1 MTSDINLKV
10 SWLKEAVMLLDT
22 RDPVTGAHVPGI
34 MKQLQNNLAALERSP
49 GQYPIVASNDFR
61 LLVLVIKSI
70 ASE

>member
-1 MTSDINLKV
+1 MTSDADLKV
-10 SWLKEAVMLLDT
+10 SWLKEAVMLLDV
-22 RDPVTGAHVPGI
+22 RDPVVGAHVPGI

-49 GQYPIVASNDFR
+49 QQYPIVSSNDFR